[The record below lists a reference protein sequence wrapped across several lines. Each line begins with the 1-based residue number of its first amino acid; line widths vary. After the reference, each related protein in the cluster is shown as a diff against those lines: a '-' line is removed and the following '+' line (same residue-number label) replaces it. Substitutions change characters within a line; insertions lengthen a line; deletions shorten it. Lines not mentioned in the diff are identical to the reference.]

1 MLLKGTSPS
10 KNVQLWQHFAM
21 KLSSIFEFQLVP
33 LAFSLILGDPF
44 MVSLPI
50 KYRGGGFFA
59 KKGFSWRDKV
69 WGANLWGDCSKWEDY
84 QAGSDH
90 TKGWGEFHKCTLQ

>member
-59 KKGFSWRDKV
+59 KKRLFMEGQSL
-69 WGANLWGDCSKWEDY
+69 GSKFM
-84 QAGSDH
+84 GRL
-90 TKGWGEFHKCTLQ
+90 F